1 MKSTNEWDP
10 LKKVIVGVADYARIP
25 EMDKSL
31 RHINYADRQD
41 VSDVIS
47 GLYPKQVIDEANED
61 LENFVN
67 FLKVCGV
74 EVVRPHP
81 EPTGYYNFCPRDLVV
96 VHGETEIAA
105 PMPLK
110 ARQYNFGSIAHYF
123 NYLTPVT
130 CTYNDALYN
139 ENCIGDKD
147 TLALTEYE
155 PAFDA
160 ANIIR
165 ANDQILYL
173 LSNSGN
179 RKGAQKLQ
187 TLLPETQ
194 VHLLEGVYSYMHID
208 TTVAFL
214 REGLLLANPERIKDR
229 DVLPGPFKDWDIIW
243 CPEPVD
249 IGHYPGYNN
258 ASAWIN
264 MNLFSINPNLVAL
277 EMNQEPT
284 RKVLE
289 QHGIECAML
298 PMRHSRTLSGCFHC
312 VTIYLEIG

>member
-1 MKSTNEWDP
+1 M
-10 LKKVIVGVADYARIP
+10 
-25 EMDKSL
+25 
-31 RHINYADRQD
+31 
-41 VSDVIS
+41 
-47 GLYPKQVIDEANED
+47 
-61 LENFVN
+61 
-67 FLKVCGV
+67 
-74 EVVRPHP
+74 
-81 EPTGYYNFCPRDLVV
+81 
-96 VHGETEIAA
+96 
-105 PMPLK
+105 
-110 ARQYNFGSIAHYF
+110 
-123 NYLTPVT
+123 
-130 CTYNDALYN
+130 YN

-258 ASAWIN
+258 CLLYTSPSPRDAHESRMPSSA
-264 MNLFSINPNLVAL
+264 
-277 EMNQEPT
+277 
-284 RKVLE
+284 
-289 QHGIECAML
+289 
-298 PMRHSRTLSGCFHC
+298 
-312 VTIYLEIG
+312 